1 MTKLTS
7 ILVATDLSIR
17 SDRAVRRAAQIA
29 REHGAALTVLTVLD
43 DAMPLEIIDTLHA
56 KARATLDRFVT
67 SVCDGVNVT
76 IKAEPGDPSANII
89 RACTDEVDLLVMG
102 THRQRPFLDAVR
114 ETTMQRIVRR
124 ISTPVLLVTD
134 RVDHAYSTVLS
145 ACDFSPA
152 CSGAM
157 RMAHALAPTA
167 AIHPVHALH
176 IPYSGMLS
184 QTKAAADAI
193 EASFRQE
200 AESAAKAWMRGE
212 DLPSEQMEQL
222 EILAGVPYPIL
233 RRKVDTGNVD
243 LIAVG
248 AHGRVG
254 AARSLLGSLATDL
267 MREPLC
273 DVLIARP

>member
-43 DAMPLEIIDTLHA
+43 DAMPEDMIDTLHT
-56 KARATLDRFVT
+56 KARATLDRFIAA
-67 SVCDGVNVT
+67 VCDGVNVI
-76 IKAEPGDPSANII
+76 IKAEPGDPSANILH
-89 RACTDEVDLLVMG
+89 ACNEDVDLLVMG

-114 ETTMQRIVRR
+114 ETTMLRIVRR
-124 ISTPVLLVTD
+124 TSTPVLLVTD
-134 RVDHAYSTVLS
+134 RVDHSYNTILA

-157 RMAHALAPTA
+157 RMAHALAPLAT
-167 AIHPVHALH
+167 IHPVHALH

-184 QTKAAADAI
+184 QTRAAADAI
-193 EASFRQE
+193 ETSFRRE
-200 AESAAKAWMRGE
+200 AESASKAWMRTE
-212 DLPSEQMEQL
+212 DLPTAQMAQL
-222 EILAGVPYPIL
+222 EILPGIPYPIL
-233 RRKVDTGNVD
+233 RRKVDSGDVD
-243 LIAVG
+243 LIAIG

-267 MREPLC
+267 MRDPLC

>member
-7 ILVATDLSIR
+7 ILVATDMSPR

-29 REHGAALTVLTVLD
+29 RDHDAALTVMTVLD
-43 DAMPLEIIDTLHA
+43 DAMPQDLIKALHA
-56 KARATLDRFVT
+56 KARATLERFVA
-67 SVCDGVNVT
+67 SVYDEVNVT
-76 IKAEPGDPSANII
+76 IRAEPGDPTTDIL
-89 RACTDEVDLLVMG
+89 RACSDNVDLLVMG
-102 THRQRPFLDAVR
+102 THRMRPFLDAIR

-124 ISTPVLLVTD
+124 TATPVLLVTD
-134 RVDHAYSTVLS
+134 RADHPYARIIA

-152 CSGAM
+152 SSGAM

-167 AIHPVHALH
+167 TIQPIHALH
-176 IPYSGMLS
+176 VPYSGRLA
-184 QTKAAADAI
+184 QHKAAGDAI
-193 EASFRQE
+193 EASFRHE
-200 AESAAKAWMRGE
+200 AESAAKTWLHDE
-212 DLPSEQMEQL
+212 ELPTPQMTDL
-222 EILAGVPYPIL
+222 EILPGAAYPIL
-233 RRKVDTGNVD
+233 QGKISAGDID

-267 MREPLC
+267 MRDPPC

>member
-7 ILVATDLSIR
+7 ILVATDLSVR

-29 REHGAALTVLTVLD
+29 RDHGAALTVLTVLD

-56 KARATLDRFVT
+56 KARVTLDRLGT
-67 SVCDGVNVT
+67 TACEGVNVT

-89 RACTDEVDLLVMG
+89 RACTDDVDLLVVG

-114 ETTMQRIVRR
+114 ETTMPTHVRR
-124 ISTPVLLVTD
+124 IATPVLLVTHQ
-134 RVDHAYSTVLS
+134 VDHPYSKILS

-152 CSGAM
+152 CSGAL
-157 RMAHALAPTA
+157 RMAHKIAPSA
-167 AIHPVHALH
+167 NIHPVHALH

-200 AESAAKAWMRGE
+200 AECTAREWMRRD
-212 DLPSEQMEQL
+212 DLPTEQLEPL

-233 RRKVDTGNVD
+233 RRKVETGNVD